1 MTRKLM
7 TKTTSVLMVLT
18 GLFLGSARSTSAQ
31 SLSPLPPQYFVNV
44 NVGAQPQDRTITS
57 NTTFPLYDETATID
71 STYQIPSGAF
81 FEIGGGYHIGGRYPI
96 LRRVTIGASVSF
108 FNHNGSG
115 GLAGLIPDPLFFDR
129 PATVNVDV
137 GELEHKETGVHVF
150 ATYWM
155 PISEKMDVT
164 VSIGP
169 SFIHVTQDVVS
180 SITVPE
186 PTQDII
192 YTLENESGTA
202 VGINVG
208 VDGNYMLTRN
218 YGVGAFLRYAGGSE
232 DLPHAPDLKV
242 GGFQVGV
249 GARIRF

>member
-1 MTRKLM
+1 M
-7 TKTTSVLMVLT
+7 TKKTSVLILLT
-18 GLFLGSARSTSAQ
+18 ALFLGSVRSTSAQ
-31 SLSPLPPQYFVNV
+31 GLSPLPPQYFVNV
-44 NVGAQPQDRTITS
+44 NVGAQTQDRTITS
-57 NTTFPLYDETATID
+57 NTSFPLYEETATID
-71 STYQIPSGAF
+71 STYQIPGGAF
-81 FEIGGGYHIGGRYPI
+81 FEVGGGYRIW
-96 LRRVTIGASVSF
+96 RRVTAGVSVSF

-115 GLAGLIPDPLFFDR
+115 SLAGLIPDPNFFDR
-129 PATVNVDV
+129 PAIVNVDL
-137 GELEHKETGVHVF
+137 GGLDHKETGVHVF

-186 PTQDII
+186 PTQNIV
-192 YTLENESGTA
+192 YTLDNESGTA
-202 VGINVG
+202 VGVNVG

-218 YGVGAFLRYAGGSE
+218 YGVGVFIRYAGGSA

-242 GGFQVGV
+242 GGFQVGG

>member
-1 MTRKLM
+1 M
-7 TKTTSVLMVLT
+7 TKTTTVLILLT
-18 GLFLGSARSTSAQ
+18 ALFLGSVRSISAQ
-31 SLSPLPPQYFVNV
+31 GLSPLPPQYFVNI

-57 NTTFPLYDETATID
+57 NFSFPLYDETATID
-71 STYQIPSGAF
+71 ATYQIPSGAF
-81 FEIGGGYHIGGRYPI
+81 FEIGGGYHIGSGYSV

-108 FNHNGSG
+108 FSHNGSG

-129 PATVNVDV
+129 PATVNVDL

-150 ATYWM
+150 ASYWM
-155 PISEKMDVT
+155 PVSEKMDVT

-169 SFIHVTQDVVS
+169 SFIHVTQGVVT

-186 PTQDII
+186 PTQNIV
-192 YTLENESGTA
+192 YTLDNESGTA

-218 YGVGAFLRYAGGSE
+218 YGVGVFLRYAGGSV

-242 GGFQVGV
+242 GGFQVGG